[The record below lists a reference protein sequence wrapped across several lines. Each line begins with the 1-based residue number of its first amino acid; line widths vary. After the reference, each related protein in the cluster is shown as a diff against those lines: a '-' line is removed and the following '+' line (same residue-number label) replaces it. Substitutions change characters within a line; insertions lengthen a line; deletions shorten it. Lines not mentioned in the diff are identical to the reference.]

1 MWCRKIRGKKF
12 TVLFNLLLLVSSSVI
27 GKNTSAQIIEI
38 QKMSEIQ
45 KYVDKDTMLIFDLDN
60 TLIAP
65 TGNFGSD
72 AWFDYMWDS
81 YKMDPLNKDTY
92 TLTLQSWARAQ
103 DHVKVSPIESTSLS
117 IIDQAKKMG
126 NPVMALTSRNPALKA
141 VTERQL
147 SLAGIQFTPSVGMLN
162 SYQFPAAYQKNFRDD
177 AVFDRGI
184 LFVGG
189 NKKGTVLESFFHVAK
204 FLPKKIVYVD
214 DKRGHV
220 ENLEQVCKSMNI
232 AYTGFRYGALDEK
245 VKRYTSKVSK
255 LLSAG
260 YPLPVI
266 VKIKNMND

>member
-1 MWCRKIRGKKF
+1 
-12 TVLFNLLLLVSSSVI
+12 
-27 GKNTSAQIIEI
+27 
-38 QKMSEIQ
+38 MSEIQ
-45 KYVDKDTMLIFDLDN
+45 KYIDKDTMLIFDLDN

-92 TLTLQSWARAQ
+92 TLTLQSWMHAQ
-103 DHVKVSPIESTSLS
+103 DRVNVKPIEATSLS
-117 IIDQAKKMG
+117 IISQAQKMG
-126 NPVMALTSRNPALKA
+126 SPVMALTSRNPALKG

-147 SLAGIQFTPSVGMLN
+147 SLTGIKFTQSFGKLK
-162 SYQFPAAYQKNFRDD
+162 SFIFPRAFQKNFRDD
-177 AVFDRGI
+177 AVFDRGV

-189 NKKGTVLESFFHVAK
+189 NKKGTVLENFFHVAK

-220 ENLEQVCKSMNI
+220 ENIEQVCKSMSI
-232 AYTGFRYGALDEK
+232 PYTGFRYGALDEK
-245 VKRYTSKVSK
+245 VKKYTSKISK